1 MTNKQVPLVGKAYPV
16 AKKRLASRLR
26 RTYVSGIASALLL
39 GVVIA
44 GPVQAQTPSSAL
56 ATVAVERRALADMV
70 LLDGVIE
77 AVQQS
82 TVSAQTSG
90 KVLQLPFDVDDS
102 VRPGDLI
109 VQLEDS
115 EQRARVSQAQA
126 TINEARAALAD
137 ARQRFT
143 RIESVHQRGLVSRQ
157 EFDQARN
164 NLAAAQARA
173 ERAQASMAEAREQLG
188 YTRIEAPYG
197 GILTERHVEIG
208 ESVSPGQPLLSGLSL
223 EQLRVV
229 VNLPQ
234 RYAASARAE
243 RQATVTL
250 ADGRVLQTGEMT
262 FYPYANASTHTF
274 RLRMALTEPNGSLF
288 PGMLVKVGV
297 PVNHTQTLLVPAS
310 SLVQRSELR
319 AVYVLD
325 SNGRPR
331 LRQVRTGVIA
341 NGQIEI
347 LAGVSAGEQVVVNAT
362 ELLGSSALS
371 LPSVQEQKL

>member
-1 MTNKQVPLVGKAYPV
+1 M
-16 AKKRLASRLR
+16 AKKWLTGRLR
-26 RTYVSGIASALLL
+26 WACVSGVASAFLF
-39 GVVIA
+39 GGVIA
-44 GPVQAQTPSSAL
+44 GPAQAQTPSNAL

-126 TINEARAALAD
+126 TINEAQAALAD
-137 ARQRFT
+137 ARQRFS

-208 ESVSPGQPLLSGLSL
+208 ESVSPGQALLSGLSL

-229 VNLPQ
+229 VDLPQ

-250 ADGRVLQTGEMT
+250 ADGRVLETGEMT

-297 PVNHTQTLLVPAS
+297 PVSHTQTLLVPAS
-310 SLVQRSELR
+310 SLLQRSEMR

-325 SNGRPR
+325 SNGTPR
-331 LRQVRTGVIA
+331 LRQVRTGTTA

-347 LAGVSAGEQVVVNAT
+347 LAGVSAGEQVVVNAA

-371 LPSVQEQKL
+371 LPSAQEQKL